1 VSPRRPP
8 EEFDRLLRAWNRALA
23 CARNARRRSGIQLG
37 DLRTCAADEREEVR
51 AAAAVEERNAERWD
65 QVAKRY
71 AAELNAYIPRPKEG
85 KP

>member
-23 CARNARRRSGIQLG
+23 CARQARRRAGTQLG
-37 DLRTCAADEREEVR
+37 DLRSCAMDEREEVR
-51 AAAAVEERNAERWD
+51 AAAAAEERKAERWD

-71 AAELNAYIPRPKEG
+71 AVELNTYIPRPTE
-85 KP
+85 